1 MAEQVLAE
9 WSQVAVCTYKS
20 AGGTKTWLQTKR
32 GEDGVAHLGCAL
44 CVDPDLLPVPM
55 HVKSRGHDAW
65 LKGTWLPGKTKLQA
79 RTFGRHS
86 SRECHAYALGSLV
99 KRESRTECQRL

>member
-32 GEDGVAHLGCAL
+32 GEAVC
-44 CVDPDLLPVPM
+44 CNR
-55 HVKSRGHDAW
+55 SRVFW
-65 LKGTWLPGKTKLQA
+65 
-79 RTFGRHS
+79 
-86 SRECHAYALGSLV
+86 
-99 KRESRTECQRL
+99 